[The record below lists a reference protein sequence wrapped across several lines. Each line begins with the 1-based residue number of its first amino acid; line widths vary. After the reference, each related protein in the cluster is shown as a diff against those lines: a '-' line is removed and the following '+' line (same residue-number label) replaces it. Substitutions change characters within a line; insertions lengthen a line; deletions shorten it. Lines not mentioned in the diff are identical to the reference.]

1 MTGNRKIPVL
11 CLFYV
16 LSCLVSCGK
25 VGDPQP
31 PFIRIPVPVEDLNAA
46 QAGSTVVLTWT
57 NPARNIDGSAAT
69 DLARVHIQSG
79 ERAIATIN
87 VTEPGKPQSYDVPM
101 ASGISSAFHVVVET
115 SRGKMSKNSNVV
127 SITAVDVPGRIA
139 DLHAVVDQHR
149 ITLTW
154 SKPLDHA
161 ELADM
166 YVVTRMD
173 IPAEPETV
181 SDTHYADSRYPKV
194 TRVTY
199 QVTAI
204 RRIDSRTVT
213 GLPSEPYAVSVED
226 KTPPQTPT
234 GLDVIQSDGTG
245 YLTWEA
251 NSEGDLVGYRVFR
264 SDSAVG
270 DFKLVS
276 PGVIVRNTF
285 VDPNYKPGSYYSVS
299 AVDEYMN
306 ESTRSAAVHGP

>member
-1 MTGNRKIPVL
+1 M
-11 CLFYV
+11 
-16 LSCLVSCGK
+16 
-25 VGDPQP
+25 DPRP
-31 PFIRIPVPVEDLNAA
+31 
-46 QAGSTVVLTWT
+46 
-57 NPARNIDGSAAT
+57 T

-204 RRIDSRTVT
+204 RHIDSRTVQAC
-213 GLPSEPYAVSVED
+213 LRNHMPFQLKIKRRP
-226 KTPPQTPT
+226 KRPQ
-234 GLDVIQSDGTG
+234 D
-245 YLTWEA
+245 LT
-251 NSEGDLVGYRVFR
+251 
-264 SDSAVG
+264 
-270 DFKLVS
+270 
-276 PGVIVRNTF
+276 
-285 VDPNYKPGSYYSVS
+285 
-299 AVDEYMN
+299 
-306 ESTRSAAVHGP
+306 

>member
-11 CLFYV
+11 CLFCI
-16 LSCLVSCGK
+16 LSLLVSCGK

-31 PFIRIPVPVEDLNAA
+31 PFIRIPLPVEDLNAA

-69 DLARVHIQSG
+69 NLARVHIQSG
-79 ERAIATIN
+79 ERAIANVT
-87 VTEPGKPQSYDVPM
+87 VTEPGKPQSYDFPM
-101 ASGISSAFHVVVET
+101 ASGTSATFHVVVET
-115 SRGKMSKNSNVV
+115 SRGKMSKNSNAV
-127 SITAVDVPGRIA
+127 SITAVDVPGRVA
-139 DLHAVVDQHR
+139 GLHALVDQHR
-149 ITLTW
+149 IALTW
-154 SKPLDHA
+154 SKPLDHP

-181 SDTHYADSRYPKV
+181 SDTYYADSRYPKV

-199 QVTAI
+199 QVTAV
-204 RRIDSRTVT
+204 RRIDSRIVT
-213 GLPSEPYAVSVED
+213 GPTSEPYAVSVED

-234 GLDVIQSDGTG
+234 GLDVIQSDGSG

-251 NSEGDLVGYRVFR
+251 NSEGDLAGYRVFR
-264 SDSAVG
+264 SDRATG

-285 VDPNYKPGSYYSVS
+285 VDPNYKPGTYYSVS

-306 ESTRSAAVHGP
+306 ESVRSAAVGGP